1 MFNENFIVGLYKR
14 LVEED
19 AGIHDKGAKRM
30 ILAVLT
36 AALAADALL
45 VIFRINP
52 EVMFVYGLL
61 LIGALIFALRD
72 YLTPARL
79 VIPLGALIMF
89 GYLMWINKGLR
100 DVAVLGLPLVIITS
114 GLLYGKPGTLIY
126 GVLSVLTL
134 ILIGIG
140 EMNGRSP
147 NLLLMQ
153 NTPTD
158 YFAAGIAIVMVAV
171 MQWLVI
177 DRLNWN
183 IRIAQQNEES
193 QKRANKAV
201 QESEARYRMLIE
213 ESPEGILIVDS
224 QGSIVLANPIACS
237 LLGYT
242 EFELIGKP
250 GVDLIDP
257 DDLLK
262 QPVLLNEL
270 KVGQIVRRERR
281 LVCKDGRQVVVL
293 GSTRHM
299 PDGSFQYIF
308 QDISGQKQAQAER
321 EALIRELE
329 NKNAE
334 LERFTYTVSHDL
346 KSPLVTIR
354 GFLGYL
360 ERDVK
365 MGNEERVRDD
375 IRRIEKSADR
385 MNSLLMDLL
394 ELSRIGR
401 LMNPP
406 QTVPFETIVQEALDL
421 VQGSILER
429 GVKVQIHLN
438 LPDVHGDRVR
448 LVEVLLNLIDNAVK
462 FMGNQP
468 EPSIEIGFRSD
479 SAQPVFFVR
488 DNGIGI
494 APEFHERVF
503 GLFNRLSQ
511 SIEGTGVG
519 LTLVRRIVEVHGGRV
534 WIESSGMG
542 IGTTFCFT
550 LTKNENN
557 QQRHI
562 DSGTS

>member
-1 MFNENFIVGLYKR
+1 
-14 LVEED
+14 
-19 AGIHDKGAKRM
+19 M

-126 GVLSVLTL
+126 GILSVLTL

-158 YFAAGIAIVMVAV
+158 YFAAGIAIVLVAV

-193 QKRANKAV
+193 QKRANIAL

-213 ESPEGILIVDS
+213 ESPEGILIIDS
-224 QGSIVLANPIACS
+224 HGCILLANPIACS
-237 LLGYT
+237 LLGYK

-270 KVGQIVRRERR
+270 KAGQIIRRERR
-281 LVCKDGRQVVVL
+281 LVCKDGRQLVVL

-365 MGNEERVRDD
+365 MGNEERVQDD
-375 IRRIEKSADR
+375 IRRIEKSTDR

-406 QTVPFETIVQEALDL
+406 QIVPFETIVQEALDL
-421 VQGSILER
+421 VQGGILER
-429 GVKVQIHLN
+429 GVKVRIHSN
-438 LPDVHGDRVR
+438 LPEVHGDRVR

-462 FMGNQP
+462 FMGDQP
-468 EPSIEIGFRSD
+468 EPLIEIGFRSD

-494 APEFHERVF
+494 QPEFHERVF

-511 SIEGTGVG
+511 GIEGTGVG

-534 WIESSGMG
+534 WIESRGLG
-542 IGTTFCFT
+542 TGTTFCFT
-550 LTKNENN
+550 LAKNENN